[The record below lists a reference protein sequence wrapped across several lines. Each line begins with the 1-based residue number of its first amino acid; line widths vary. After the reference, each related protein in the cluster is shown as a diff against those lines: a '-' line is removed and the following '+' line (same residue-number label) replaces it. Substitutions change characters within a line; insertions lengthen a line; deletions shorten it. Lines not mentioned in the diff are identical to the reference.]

1 MCSCVQ
7 MDVTDQINVIPYV
20 LPAATSNDAPGAQQN
35 RWRGG
40 EFVLFRQRKYGLRG
54 ESLAVAGGQVEMAR
68 EEAPL
73 AAAQRELAE
82 ELFLWGQEG
91 DWVDLGSYRVNVNRG
106 HGTVSCFLV
115 AGARPLADATGAAA
129 EFKVDE
135 LERQRV
141 VRLSFE
147 QMEDAVRTHKFAEI
161 KWAATAA
168 LALDVIRQRIRD
180 EDARLALGAPALLN
194 EANPAAEAA
203 AGADTT
209 LLSERATEG
218 EEAQANVEA
227 ESMAHRREMNLMAS
241 QPQQQEQQE
250 QQQQQST
257 EAATVPLVP
266 SDAVQAEPAAPA
278 APEVSSVPE
287 QAAAPIPA
295 AESSPPTSTPA
306 VAVAAP
312 QAPLPAPTVTVLT
325 PVENR
330 SAAAGLNLPPV
341 PPKKT
346 KGPRRPGF
354 SLRSKALGRGKRSA
368 NPKPKDAA
376 KGKGKGSRGR
386 TVPSGSK
393 YSKGKGKKGSGQK

>member
-1 MCSCVQ
+1 MQ

-20 LPAATSNDAPGAQQN
+20 LAATPSTDAPGAPQN
-35 RWRGG
+35 RWRNG

-82 ELFLWGQEG
+82 ELFLWGQAG

-115 AGARPLADATGAAA
+115 AGARPLADAAGAAA

-141 VRLSFE
+141 VRLSFGE
-147 QMEDAVRTHKFAEI
+147 MEDAVRQHKFAEI

-180 EDARLALGAPALLN
+180 EDDRLALGAPVRQVDVQ
-194 EANPAAEAA
+194 PAAEA
-203 AGADTT
+203 GTDADSP
-209 LLSERATEG
+209 LLEERASATDG
-218 EEAQANVEA
+218 DEAQTVEA
-227 ESMAHRREMNLMAS
+227 EPMAHRREMNIMAV
-241 QPQQQEQQE
+241 QPQQQEQQ
-250 QQQQQST
+250 QQQQT
-257 EAATVPLVP
+257 EAATVSPAP
-266 SDAVQAEPAAPA
+266 SDAAPAEPAAPA
-278 APEVSSVPE
+278 PEVSSAE
-287 QAAAPIPA
+287 QAGASRPAAEPSTPTSAPAAAAAAPLQAP
-295 AESSPPTSTPA
+295 PPTPA
-306 VAVAAP
+306 
-312 QAPLPAPTVTVLT
+312 VTVLT

-341 PPKKT
+341 PPKKS
-346 KGPRRPGF
+346 KGSRRPGF
-354 SLRSKALGRGKRSA
+354 SLRSKAVGRGKRSA
-368 NPKPKDAA
+368 NPKQKDAA
-376 KGKGKGSRGR
+376 AGKRKRSRGR
-386 TVPSGSK
+386 TVPSDSK